1 MTGKSPRRTSVLV
14 TALVG
19 GVLAAGAGVGGYVGN
34 RYIDAVLLAG
44 LLKYAVGVVGVVWIF
59 SLTVYQK
66 LSDVTDMPGL
76 DFRQHR
82 HLEVEI
88 RSRLNWF
95 WLRAMFLATMALAL
109 YVPSILVDAK
119 LPVPGWVFGAACAAL
134 AVSLF
139 SLWGLWHELEEIR
152 GLRSHIKEIE
162 RREIERSA
170 QVKAMKEGTK
180 GAWEPDSKLDGFRT
194 PPPPGA

>member
-1 MTGKSPRRTSVLV
+1 MSGTSPRRTSVLV
-14 TALVG
+14 TALAG
-19 GVLAAGAGVGGYVGN
+19 GVLAAGAGVGGYLGS
-34 RYIDAVLLAG
+34 RYVDAGLFAG
-44 LLKYAVGVVGVVWIF
+44 LLKYAVGIVGVVWIF

-88 RSRLNWF
+88 RARLNWF

-119 LPVPGWVFGAACAAL
+119 LPVPAWVFGAACAAL

-162 RREIERSA
+162 RREAERTT
-170 QVKAMKEGTK
+170 QVKAMKEGLK
-180 GAWEPDSKLDGFRT
+180 GPWEPDPKLDGFRE
-194 PPPPGA
+194 PPPSES